1 MADQRVEELLAA
13 AEEVRRKAHDLAV
26 ERARQQVRMIEQ
38 MRAAWAEAAEH
49 GQIEETE
56 HGQIEETEPELTG
69 DLETEGWDSKDYSDS
84 ELWADRSTD

>member
-56 HGQIEETEPELTG
+56 PELTG